1 MGRLQSLQ
9 VGRAIAALGV
19 VFYHL
24 MGLSVDY
31 QNGCFY
37 QRWMEIPRSGVDIF
51 FVISGVV
58 MVATT
63 YRKIGLPGTGRRFL
77 IHRVSRIYPPYL
89 TLTALLTVF
98 WILKP
103 NAVNSKHGGVDL
115 FSSYT
120 LWPSTKL
127 PLLPVAWTLTFEMIF
142 YIAFL
147 GIILFV
153 KKRWFVHALTI
164 WGAIV
169 LAASLFIWTGGWSR
183 AFFELHSRS
192 VGRLLN
198 PLILEFIVGCFI
210 GLGAQKI
217 RFVAGKV
224 CVIAGSV
231 LFAAEA
237 VLEQFGVINNF
248 FGSAT
253 DLVQIFLVPAAL
265 IVYGLVAWERNAVSF
280 HPPQWLIR
288 CGDMSYSIYLVH
300 ILVIHASYR
309 YAWRFLHPFGITAVF
324 LVVTAAA
331 AIFASVVFYKL
342 VEKPFST
349 WTKDRLE
356 GIAKVQPKPVVGV
369 VAS

>member
-24 MGLSVDY
+24 VRLSVEY

-37 QRWMEIPRSGVDIF
+37 QPWVEILRCGVDIF

-63 YRKIGLPGTGRRFL
+63 YRNMEQPGTGRRFL

-98 WILKP
+98 WIYKP

-127 PLLPVAWTLTFEMIF
+127 PLLPVAWTLKFEMMF
-142 YIAFL
+142 YLVFL
-147 GIILFV
+147 GIILLV
-153 KKRWFVHALTI
+153 NKRWFAHALAI
-164 WGAIV
+164 WAAIV
-169 LAASLFIWTGGWSR
+169 LTASVLPLTGFSR
-183 AFFELHSRS
+183 AFIASHPASAE
-192 VGRLLN
+192 RLFS
-198 PLILEFIVGCFI
+198 PLPLEFIVGCSI
-210 GLGAQKI
+210 GLAAQKI
-217 RFVAGKV
+217 KLVAGRV
-224 CVIAGSV
+224 CVIAGFA
-231 LFAAEA
+231 LIAAEGA
-237 VLEQFGVINNF
+237 LAQFGLIHIWHSTYLAPF
-248 FGSAT
+248 F
-253 DLVQIFLVPAAL
+253 LPPAAL
-265 IVYGLVAWERNAVSF
+265 IIYGLVAWEREAVSF

-288 CGDMSYSIYLVH
+288 CGDKSYSIYLVH

-309 YAWRFLHPFGITAVF
+309 YAWKVLHPFGITAVF

-331 AIFASVVFYKL
+331 ALLASVCFYKL
-342 VEKPFST
+342 VEKPFSN
-349 WTKDRLE
+349 WTRIRLE
-356 GIAKVQPKPVVGV
+356 GIAKVEPKPNAAVGI

>member
-24 MGLSVDY
+24 VKLSVEY

-37 QRWMEIPRSGVDIF
+37 QPWTEISRCGVDIF
-51 FVISGVV
+51 FVISGFV

-63 YRKIGLPGTGRRFL
+63 YRKMDQPGTGRRFL

-98 WILKP
+98 WLFKP
-103 NAVNSKHGGVDL
+103 NAVNAKHGGVDL

-120 LWPSTKL
+120 LWTSTKL
-127 PLLPVAWTLTFEMIF
+127 PLLPVAWTLKFEMMF
-142 YIAFL
+142 YLVFL

-153 KKRWFVHALTI
+153 NKRWFAHALAI
-164 WGAIV
+164 WAAIV
-169 LAASLFIWTGGWSR
+169 LAGSLLNWTGVSQ
-183 AFFELHSRS
+183 AFMASHPASA
-192 VGRLLN
+192 GRLFS
-198 PLILEFIVGCFI
+198 PLPLEFIVGCYI
-210 GLGAQKI
+210 GLAAQKI
-217 RFVAGKV
+217 RFVGGKA
-224 CVIAGSV
+224 CVIAGLV
-231 LFAAEA
+231 LFAAEG
-237 VLEQFGVINNF
+237 VLAQFGLMNSY
-248 FGSAT
+248 FGGAN
-253 DLVQIFLVPAAL
+253 DLVPFFLPPAAL
-265 IVYGLVAWERNAVSF
+265 IVYGLVAWERESVSF

-300 ILVIHASYR
+300 VLVIHAAYR

-331 AIFASVVFYKL
+331 ALFAGACFYKL
-342 VEKPFST
+342 VEKPFSN
-349 WTKDRLE
+349 WTKVRLE
-356 GIAKVQPKPVVGV
+356 GIARVEPKAVVGI